1 MACVCSIACT
11 RRAAHP
17 APVQHFPSHAWRT
30 PPLGALRRF
39 EEIATIAALVA
50 GFLLPRSVRRVAPKD
65 VANSSCSCRAVA
77 NKTCQRLRRTG
88 DGKNGKELLRHYVA
102 AIGAFAKAGQPE
114 KADAC
119 FQEIS
124 AARLDP
130 DLFAYTGMIN
140 AHARTGDV
148 AGAQKWFQD
157 LMDAALQ
164 PDTVCYSSVLN
175 ACAQAGAAQLAE
187 SWLLKMGSARVL
199 VNQVAYSTVINAFAQ
214 EGDVSSAE
222 RWFTGMIQ
230 DRISPNT
237 VTFCSMIKAAA
248 NNGDVEHARLWL
260 ERLLAAELDVPPLA
274 FNTAI
279 NACAATGDVT
289 SAEQLLS
296 DMRRHFVED
305 TLVTYN
311 SLVKVSTATGD
322 MDSAQRW
329 FDMLLA
335 RRLHPDVQTFNSLL
349 SCGAFRGDV
358 QACEKWYQLLGTWR
372 VAPDTITYSTMRTAC
387 ARRGDYAR
395 AQHWLNMIVRHD
407 DKARDMWTARGK
419 TATDPFSETGSVM
432 KRALYRFR
440 SQGDQTTAEHLERAL
455 EYQWLYG
462 YPRVPDYEKQLTHGA
477 YKYMAGMQP
486 MTAREIYRLIPE
498 SKTVLDTFC
507 GSGTVLV
514 EGLVAGK
521 QKCIG
526 SDTSPLAVF
535 VSTHHTDAHRLS
547 LKSFVEEAEKVAADK
562 GLGWTS
568 LRDRIRSISQEG
580 VTPELRDGLWFAYAV
595 AWRLARSPF
604 VGDDPGSV
612 KESEAGDARAYFLS
626 TVHRFAHQVREL
638 RDELCGREQAVEL
651 HCCDC
656 RKLVLQQEVDAII
669 TSPPYPGV
677 YDYFKAAAADCREV
691 AGEATGQGHAEDGG
705 YGGLGFLAECVG
717 AVGAGIRGFGGA
729 GGTSELGAAS
739 LQPES
744 LSQARM
750 QWQSQQEEWLSAAFG
765 NLRMGGTL
773 TVMVGNGDALA
784 ENANEIDCL
793 QSTLDAAAALGFK
806 LVASSTIESCADDAH
821 QTKGMVRTEHMIH
834 FLKPAEPAVGQP
846 VQAE

>member
-1 MACVCSIACT
+1 
-11 RRAAHP
+11 
-17 APVQHFPSHAWRT
+17 
-30 PPLGALRRF
+30 
-39 EEIATIAALVA
+39 
-50 GFLLPRSVRRVAPKD
+50 
-65 VANSSCSCRAVA
+65 
-77 NKTCQRLRRTG
+77 
-88 DGKNGKELLRHYVA
+88 
-102 AIGAFAKAGQPE
+102 
-114 KADAC
+114 
-119 FQEIS
+119 
-124 AARLDP
+124 
-130 DLFAYTGMIN
+130 
-140 AHARTGDV
+140 
-148 AGAQKWFQD
+148 
-157 LMDAALQ
+157 
-164 PDTVCYSSVLN
+164 
-175 ACAQAGAAQLAE
+175 
-187 SWLLKMGSARVL
+187 
-199 VNQVAYSTVINAFAQ
+199 
-214 EGDVSSAE
+214 
-222 RWFTGMIQ
+222 
-230 DRISPNT
+230 
-237 VTFCSMIKAAA
+237 
-248 NNGDVEHARLWL
+248 
-260 ERLLAAELDVPPLA
+260 
-274 FNTAI
+274 
-279 NACAATGDVT
+279 
-289 SAEQLLS
+289 
-296 DMRRHFVED
+296 
-305 TLVTYN
+305 
-311 SLVKVSTATGD
+311 

-656 RKLVLQQEVDAII
+656 RKLVLQQE
-669 TSPPYPGV
+669 
-677 YDYFKAAAADCREV
+677 
-691 AGEATGQGHAEDGG
+691 
-705 YGGLGFLAECVG
+705 
-717 AVGAGIRGFGGA
+717 A
-729 GGTSELGAAS
+729 GG
-739 LQPES
+739 
-744 LSQARM
+744 
-750 QWQSQQEEWLSAAFG
+750 
-765 NLRMGGTL
+765 
-773 TVMVGNGDALA
+773 
-784 ENANEIDCL
+784 
-793 QSTLDAAAALGFK
+793 
-806 LVASSTIESCADDAH
+806 
-821 QTKGMVRTEHMIH
+821 
-834 FLKPAEPAVGQP
+834 
-846 VQAE
+846 